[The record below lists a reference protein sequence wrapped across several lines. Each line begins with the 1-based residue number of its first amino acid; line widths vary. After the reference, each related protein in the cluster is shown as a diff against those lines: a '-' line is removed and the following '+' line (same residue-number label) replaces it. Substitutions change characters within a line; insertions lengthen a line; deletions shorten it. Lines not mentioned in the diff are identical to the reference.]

1 METSANKPTPQES
14 WRSIHETMDH
24 ARTELYLAGTSNIL
38 LLWGGVMALG
48 YLAQFAFRALASD
61 LAEEYAWYPAP
72 LWIVMVLIGFVG
84 SSLIGSR
91 AGRNLADGES
101 ARRAGIKVF
110 LFFLAVGLAA
120 FIVPGAAGLW
130 NEEAASSIPG
140 VAIGIAALGYILFG
154 IMVRPF
160 IAAIGVSFAAAYFI
174 PFLLLDSDISEI
186 VTAVAM
192 LGIVIGGAVWLR
204 KKGVE

>member
-24 ARTELYLAGTSNIL
+24 ARNELYLAGTSNIL

-48 YLAQFAFRALASD
+48 YLAQFAFRTLATD

-72 LWIVMVLIGFVG
+72 IWIVMVLIGFVG

-140 VAIGIAALGYILFG
+140 VAIGIAALGYVLFG

-160 IAAIGVSFAAAYFI
+160 IAVIGVSFAAAYFV

-192 LGIVIGGAVWLR
+192 LAIVIGGAAWLR